1 MTTEAVGATPD
12 ALLSVR
18 KLSKDYGGGSSLFG
32 KYVRPVRAV
41 DEVSFDI
48 APGEVVGLVGESG
61 SGKTTVGRTIL
72 QLHQP
77 SSGEILFNGEDI
89 TKAGA
94 SRMRHLRAQMQM
106 IFQDPFSSLNPRARV
121 ETIIGEG
128 VDLRTRLP
136 KAERR
141 REIMTMLE
149 KVSLSAEHLRR
160 FPHEFSGGQ
169 RQRLSIAR
177 ALAVGPR
184 LIVAD
189 EPVAALDV
197 SIQAQIMN
205 LIADLQRETGI
216 SMLFISHDLGL
227 VEFIADRVMVMYL
240 GRVVEI
246 SPTRELFSNPRHPYT
261 QALLSASPEPDPRKA
276 RARQRTLLQGDPPS
290 PAHPPSG
297 CSFRTRCPFAIAA
310 CAERRPPLLKVG
322 PGHEVG
328 CIRVDDLAIAG
339 FMPDQ
344 RPSPPVGAG

>member
-1 MTTEAVGATPD
+1 MTKEANHTARNL
-12 ALLSVR
+12 LLSVR
-18 KLSKDYGGGSSLFG
+18 NLSKHYGGGGGLFG
-32 KYVRPVRAV
+32 AHVPPVRAV

-48 APGEVVGLVGESG
+48 ARGEVLGLVGESG
-61 SGKTTVGRTIL
+61 SGKTTVGRTVL
-72 QLHQP
+72 NLNQP
-77 SSGEILFNGEDI
+77 SSGEILFEGEDL
-89 TKAGA
+89 TTA
-94 SRMRHLRAQMQM
+94 SPARIRELRAQMQM

-128 VDLRTRLP
+128 VDLRVRLP

-141 REIMTMLE
+141 SEVMAMLD

-205 LIADLQRETGI
+205 LIADLQRETGV

-246 SPTRELFSNPRHPYT
+246 GPTGELFANPRHPYT

-276 RARQRTLLQGDPPS
+276 RARQRKLLQGDPPS

-297 CSFRTRCPFAIAA
+297 CSFRTRCPFAVDA
-310 CAERRPPLLKVG
+310 CAEQRPPLKQVG

-328 CIRVDDLAIAG
+328 CIRVDELA
-339 FMPDQ
+339 
-344 RPSPPVGAG
+344 GAA